1 MRILHLAPRFPFPED
16 DGGKI
21 SMAADLKMFAKLG
34 CEVEFVSIN
43 SLDLKREWIEEA
55 EKYCRL
61 HLIDYSSKNTPIRIA
76 KSLLHK
82 KSLYIHKHVNKY
94 LIDELTQI
102 INKIP
107 KIDIIHCEHSCMA
120 PLGLVAR
127 ELTEAYCGIRLQNV
141 EYKIWKRYAEDL
153 PAINP
158 KGIYV
163 KNQAKKL
170 RHDESK
176 LYEQADISFAIT
188 DIDKQA
194 AFDISPNANVV
205 TATAGIFPER
215 WYPDEKIE
223 RNPYELI
230 IATTYNWVHNITGLQ
245 WFLDK
250 VLPKV
255 RKQIPETTLSL
266 IGKNPP
272 QKFYEY
278 ENLGVKVL
286 GYIPKVQPHLNKAGI
301 YIAPLFTGSGIRIK
315 ILEAMAMAMPVV
327 ATHVSAEGIKADE
340 SNGLFVSDKEDYW
353 VDIICKL
360 IREKK
365 LAEKSGKAARKKILE
380 SYTWENN
387 VGIMVEEYDK
397 LLKTSTN
404 NKNRR

>member
-21 SMAADLKMFAKLG
+21 SMAADLKMFSKLG

-43 SLDLKREWIEEA
+43 SLDLKQAWIEEA
-55 EKYCRL
+55 EKHCNL
-61 HLIDYSSKNTPIRIA
+61 HLINYSSKNTKTRIA

-82 KSLYIHKHVNKY
+82 KSLYIHKHLNHY
-94 LIDELTQI
+94 LIDELTKI
-102 INKIP
+102 IKTLP

-127 ELTEAYCGIRLQNV
+127 ELTGAYCGIRLQNV

-153 PAINP
+153 SPINP

-170 RHDESK
+170 LRDEAE

-188 DIDKQA
+188 DIDKKA
-194 AFDISPNANVV
+194 ALDISPNANVV

-215 WYPDEKIE
+215 WTPDTQFD
-223 RNPYELI
+223 RNPYQLI
-230 IATTYNWVHNITGLQ
+230 IATTYNWIHNITGLQ
-245 WFLDK
+245 WFIDK
-250 VLPKV
+250 VLPKI
-255 RKQIPETTLSL
+255 RKQIPQVTLSL

-278 ENLGVKVL
+278 QNQGVEVL
-286 GYIPKVQPHLNKAGI
+286 GYIPEVQPFLNKAGI

-315 ILEAMAMAMPVV
+315 ILEAMAMEMPVV
-327 ATHVSAEGIKADE
+327 ATHVSAEGIKAGE
-340 SNGLFVSDKEDYW
+340 SNGLFVSDQEDYW
-353 VDIICKL
+353 VDTICKL
-360 IREKK
+360 IKNQV
-365 LAEKSGKAARKKILE
+365 LARNSGIAARKKILE
-380 SYTWENN
+380 SYTWETN
-387 VGIMVEEYDK
+387 VRIMVEEYAS
-397 LLKTSTN
+397 LNNRTN
-404 NKNRR
+404 TP